1 MRFIPRQVFFVLTVL
16 LYLTSYF
23 DSANACWARS
33 SRSIASNKPIM
44 KSKIVQE
51 VRKLVTTTAK
61 TTTTKAAK
69 EKKSHSKAKS
79 ISAAKVQLNKLLSNK
94 RNDLMGQTTTKKT
107 AKKVAAT
114 KKVNK
119 KLGKNKLQSTK
130 KNLTMAIEKNNSKG
144 EIKKN

>member
-1 MRFIPRQVFFVLTVL
+1 MRFIPRQVLFVLTVL

-79 ISAAKVQLNKLLSNK
+79 ISAAKVQLNKIFSNK
-94 RNDLMGQTTTKKT
+94 RNDLMGQTTKKT

-114 KKVNK
+114 KKAIK
-119 KLGKNKLQSTK
+119 KQGKNKLQSTK
-130 KNLTMAIEKNNSKG
+130 KNLTMAVEKNNSKG

>member
-44 KSKIVQE
+44 KNKIVQE

-61 TTTTKAAK
+61 PTTTKAAK
-69 EKKSHSKAKS
+69 EKKSHSKAK

-114 KKVNK
+114 KKANK

-130 KNLTMAIEKNNSKG
+130 KNLTMAVEKNNSKG